1 MQPLVT
7 THSVMT
13 CNDIPCYNK
22 ANYTS
27 PLIDVS
33 VKKDNL
39 LVYVLQ
45 FFGKCWKFFVKCW
58 LFFSGYHVLG
68 ICLSGFSA
76 VIIRIIFNM
85 SVMWLCN
92 VIVKMAKKCNLSN
105 KGILACHFCFC
116 IFLFVFEGFQ
126 SNIIITFAFWY
137 MSFIEQR
144 YWSCCITRWCGL
156 GLGHYNAVWIPPKAV
171 CGEILMVWFNTT
183 ARCKNVETCHF
194 YFKALLVIH
203 LWDIILTSALPSIPS
218 YSCKFWACPCFAG
231 NFEKGRGNHKQ
242 KIMDSPFKPK

>member
-1 MQPLVT
+1 MEFLRLFLRRHFTGKVVVASLISLLWTVVAMQPLF
-7 THSVMT
+7 
-13 CNDIPCYNK
+13 CNHTFSHDRCNNIPCYNK

-27 PLIDVS
+27 PLIDES
-33 VKKDNL
+33 VKKVSS
-39 LVYVLQ
+39 LVYVLK
-45 FFGKCWKFFVKCW
+45 FFRKCWNFFAKSW

-68 ICLSGFSA
+68 ICFSGFSA
-76 VIIRIIFNM
+76 VIIRIINM

-92 VIVKMAKKCNLSN
+92 VIVKMGKKCNLSN

-156 GLGHYNAVWIPPKAV
+156 GLGHYNAVWIHLKLFV
-171 CGEILMVWFNTT
+171 VKYWWSDSILQPDAKMSKPAIFTSK
-183 ARCKNVETCHF
+183 RC
-194 YFKALLVIH
+194 
-203 LWDIILTSALPSIPS
+203 
-218 YSCKFWACPCFAG
+218 
-231 NFEKGRGNHKQ
+231 
-242 KIMDSPFKPK
+242 